1 MEKLQNLYKKIL
13 GMNLAHA
20 LVLGL
25 VVKAIVSDISYS
37 AFLLTIPVLAFEGYK
52 LYLKSKKPD
61 PVVIDAEIRKE
72 LEAVKSRINLIN
84 LEKNQVQQPAKRY
97 F

>member
-1 MEKLQNLYKKIL
+1 MNFLKTSWSYIL
-13 GMNLAHA
+13 GMNLAYL

-25 VVKAIVSDISYS
+25 VVKALVSDISYP
-37 AFLLTIPVLAFEGYK
+37 AFLVAIPVLGYEGYK

-61 PVVIDAEIRKE
+61 PVRVNQEVQNE
-72 LEAVKSRINLIN
+72 LEAMKSKLSG
-84 LEKNQVQQPAKRY
+84 LTMEKTVSPNKRY